1 MRYQIEDNNIAD
13 IEFYLQSLEVDIDI
27 LNQRK
32 NEKLKILEVLK
43 TFEENNDDIKIND
56 EYLN

>member
-1 MRYQIEDNNIAD
+1 MEDNNIAD
-13 IEFYLQSLEVDIDI
+13 IEFYLQSLKVDIDI

-56 EYLN
+56 EYLNWQL

>member
-1 MRYQIEDNNIAD
+1 MEDNNIAD
-13 IEFYLQSLEVDIDI
+13 IEFYLQSLKVDIDI

-43 TFEENNDDIKIND
+43 TFEEINDDIKIND

>member
-1 MRYQIEDNNIAD
+1 MEDNTIAD
-13 IEFYLQSLEVDIDI
+13 IEFYLQSLKVDIDI

-43 TFEENNDDIKIND
+43 TLEENNDDIKIND
-56 EYLN
+56 EYLNVNSF